1 MAINLSTELKNAL
14 YGDEAVLKYI
24 DICKVSFD
32 AGDRTAL
39 FELLELCARFQA
51 VIPEWAADEILK
63 VSQQLEDGEMTDFND
78 FFGFKV
84 PHKTVIKRDARLRK
98 LESAIRNELF
108 HYRCNGG
115 SFNAEEA
122 FGVIAERLNVS
133 RRDIEAIYKR
143 NPFLKNIP
151 QTQSDNKILIY
162 GDLKAP
168 PPPRRSGRSILKDS

>member
-24 DICKVSFD
+24 DIFKVSFD

-63 VSQQLEDGEMTDFND
+63 VRRQLEEGDITDFND

-84 PHKTVIKRDARLRK
+84 PHKTVIKKEARLRK
-98 LESAIRNELF
+98 LESAIKNELF

-122 FGVIAERLNVS
+122 FDMIAERLNVS
-133 RRDIEAIYKR
+133 RRDVETIYKR

-151 QTQSDNKILIY
+151 QTQSANKILIY

>member
-63 VSQQLEDGEMTDFND
+63 VRRQLEEGDITDFND
-78 FFGFKV
+78 FFFYY
-84 PHKTVIKRDARLRK
+84 
-98 LESAIRNELF
+98 S
-108 HYRCNGG
+108 C
-115 SFNAEEA
+115 SFML
-122 FGVIAERLNVS
+122 VCR
-133 RRDIEAIYKR
+133 
-143 NPFLKNIP
+143 
-151 QTQSDNKILIY
+151 
-162 GDLKAP
+162 
-168 PPPRRSGRSILKDS
+168 